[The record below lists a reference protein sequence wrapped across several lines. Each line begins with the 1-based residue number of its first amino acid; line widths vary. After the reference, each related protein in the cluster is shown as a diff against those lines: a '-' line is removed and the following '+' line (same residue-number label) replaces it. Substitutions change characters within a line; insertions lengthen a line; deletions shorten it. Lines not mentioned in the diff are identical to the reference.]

1 MAEDFRVQWSV
12 SLPPAAQ
19 YAKGDMLNVR
29 GESVEEV
36 EALFDAILEDGFI
49 GKASSVADLLRKA
62 QVVTEAPARSA
73 APADEVGA
81 KRAEKEDGAPPASS
95 TDRFCEHGKMEYK
108 APFTSRGG
116 KAVSASHNC
125 PLGYKNPAACKT
137 QWAD

>member
-1 MAEDFRVQWSV
+1 MADEFKVQWSV

-19 YAKGDMLNVR
+19 YAKGHMLNVR

-36 EALFDAILEDGFI
+36 EALFDAILADEFVA
-49 GKASSVADLLRKA
+49 KATSVAELFVAAQNVVSTPPASSGG
-62 QVVTEAPARSA
+62 
-73 APADEVGA
+73 DEVAA
-81 KRAEKEDGAPPASS
+81 KRAEHAESGPPASS

-116 KAVSASHNC
+116 KAISASYNC

>member
-1 MAEDFRVQWSV
+1 MSDDFKVQWSV

-19 YAKGDMLNVR
+19 YAKGDMLNIR

-36 EALFDAILEDGFI
+36 EALFDAVLADGFI

-62 QVVTEAPARSA
+62 QVVTEAPARP

-81 KRAEKEDGAPPASS
+81 KRAEHESAPPASS
-95 TDRFCEHGKMEYK
+95 TDHFCEHGKMEYK
-108 APFTSRGG
+108 AAFTSRGG
-116 KAVSASHNC
+116 KAISASYNC
-125 PLGYKNPAACKT
+125 PLGYKNPNACKT